1 MTKNYKKFFF
11 AFRSLNNKN
20 FRHLWFGQVLS
31 AFGMHSDMIARAWL
45 VWTITGSSTAIGSV
59 LLVRAVPMLF
69 LGIVGGV
76 AADRFNKKRLL
87 LFIQSWSAFMHLIM
101 FLILFYGDIQM
112 WQIYLISFGLG
123 TSMAMNQPTRTSII
137 PYLVDSKNLANAL
150 SLNSI
155 AINGTRFIGPALI
168 SILIYSVD
176 IWAAYLCAFVSYLF
190 VIIFT
195 TKIKL
200 SSSSVIKQKSNPLRQ
215 LLEGFIYIKDN
226 RVVLAVVFLGLA
238 PLSIGFAHQT
248 LLPQLVDQ
256 KFGEGVRFLG
266 LIQSTGAIGGL
277 LGGFYIA
284 TRNRLNNKGRLMLI
298 VTVSYAASLFGFGI
312 SSLEWALFIL
322 IIIIGSSQ
330 TIFRSSNSLTIIE
343 LSPEKLRGRV
353 LSITLLDNALSPVFG
368 LLVGVIADN
377 WGVNIG
383 YYMLSLGCFVI
394 ILIVLLIYPRI
405 KNIS

>member
-1 MTKNYKKFFF
+1 MTKNYKKLFF
-11 AFRSLNNKN
+11 AFRSLSNKN
-20 FRHLWFGQVLS
+20 FRNLWFGQVLS
-31 AFGMHSDMIARAWL
+31 AIGMHSDMVARAWL
-45 VWTITGSSTAIGSV
+45 VWTLTGSSTAIGSV
-59 LLVRAVPMLF
+59 LLVRALPMLI
-69 LGIVGGV
+69 LGIIGGV
-76 AADRFNKKRLL
+76 AADRFNKKKLL
-87 LFIQSWSAFMHLIM
+87 IFIQSWSAFMHLIM
-101 FLILFYGDIQM
+101 FLLLFYGEVQM
-112 WQIYLISFGLG
+112 WHIYIISFGLG
-123 TSMAMNQPTRTSII
+123 ASMAMNQPTRTSII
-137 PYLVDSKNLANAL
+137 PLLVDSKNIANAL

-155 AINGTRFIGPALI
+155 AINSTRFLGPALI

-176 IWAAYLCAFVSYLF
+176 IWAAYLCAFIAYLV

-195 TKIKL
+195 NRIKL
-200 SSSSVIKQKSNPLRQ
+200 TSSSVIKQTGNPIKQ

-226 RVVLAVVFLGLA
+226 RVVLAVVFLGLG

-284 TRNRLNNKGRLMLI
+284 TKNRLNNKGRLMLI
-298 VTVSYAASLFGFGI
+298 VTFSYAASLLGFGI
-312 SSLEWALFIL
+312 SSFEWTLFIL

-330 TIFRSSNSLTIIE
+330 TIFRSSNSLTLIE
-343 LSPEKLRGRV
+343 LSPEKLRGRI

-368 LLVGVIADN
+368 LLVGMVADN
-377 WGVNIG
+377 WGVNMG
-383 YYMLSLGCFVI
+383 YYMLSIGCFII
-394 ILIVLLIYPRI
+394 ILAVLIIYPKI

>member
-1 MTKNYKKFFF
+1 MTKYYTKIFFT
-11 AFRSLNNKN
+11 FRSLSNQN
-20 FRHLWFGQVLS
+20 FRNLWFGQVLS
-31 AFGMHSDMIARAWL
+31 AIGMHSDMVARAWL

-59 LLVRAVPMLF
+59 LLVRAIPMLL
-69 LGIVGGV
+69 LGIIGGV

-87 LFIQSWSAFMHLIM
+87 IFIQSWSALMHLIM
-101 FLILFYGDIQM
+101 FLILFYGDVQM
-112 WQIYLISFGLG
+112 WHIYLISFGLG
-123 TSMAMNQPTRTSII
+123 ASMAMNQPTRTSII
-137 PYLVDSKNLANAL
+137 PLLVDSKNIANAL

-155 AINGTRFIGPALI
+155 AINSTRFLGPALI

-176 IWAAYLCAFVSYLF
+176 ISAAYLCAFIAYLI

-200 SSSSVIKQKSNPLRQ
+200 SNSFEKKPKGNTLKQ
-215 LLEGFIYIKDN
+215 LLEGFNYIKDN
-226 RVVLAVVFLGLA
+226 RVVLAVVFLGLG

-256 KFGEGVRFLG
+256 KFDQGVRFLG

-298 VTVSYAASLFGFGI
+298 VTFSYAVSLFGFGI
-312 SSLEWALFIL
+312 SNFEWTLFIL

-330 TIFRSSNSLTIIE
+330 TIFRSSNSLTLIE
-343 LSPEKLRGRV
+343 LSPEKLRGRI

-368 LLVGVIADN
+368 LLVGIVADN
-377 WGVNIG
+377 WGVNMG
-383 YYMLSLGCFVI
+383 YYFLSTGCFI
-394 ILIVLLIYPRI
+394 IICMVLIIYPKI
-405 KNIS
+405 KSV